1 MQELI
6 NQFSQNSVEKN
17 TRLLAYCLSMS
28 VKVIVTDTDRPTT
41 YDLLLLFH
49 SNHMGHS
56 CTDRQRDIGRNL
68 RFFSTQPPIEAPAEG
83 SLELVTVMGLKI

>member
-1 MQELI
+1 
-6 NQFSQNSVEKN
+6 
-17 TRLLAYCLSMS
+17 MS

-68 RFFSTQPPIEAPAEG
+68 APIEAPAEG